1 LKAAGERLAI
11 VSALPCELYPPT
23 VNLVRTVQQHPN
35 INLLLICATGSAVA
49 CSIPRARAATARF
62 SAGHGCRFVLLRWI
76 LLICWHLK
84 AAWLLWRFR
93 PDSIVLIEP
102 HSVPAVRLALL
113 LLKSRPRV
121 AVIYYEYNSPAD
133 YLRSGNRSLRCARPL
148 ENQLLK
154 LAGWISQTNA
164 ERLRLFCCDHREL
177 RQEQCMVLPN
187 FPPAAW
193 LEIPAVRR
201 GRQVP
206 AAKQLKLVYVGALSL
221 QDTWIDA
228 VVHWICSDQNVACS
242 LDVYAPRLDP
252 ETAQFLLS
260 RQGDRLRLHHEG
272 IEYDRLPH
280 VLPQYD
286 VGLILYRCRT
296 INFVHN
302 APNKLFEYL
311 MCGLDVWYPPCMLG
325 VRPFA
330 RSDVVPRVIEVDFDQ
345 LNALPAGMGQSSCAE
360 LPSRPWK
367 STCEDALQPLVQFI
381 TGADNRGNG
390 LNTGCTIAAAM
401 NA

>member
-1 LKAAGERLAI
+1 MKAAGERLAI

-113 LLKSRPRV
+113 LLLKSRPRV

-206 AAKQLKLVYVGALSL
+206 AAKQLKLVYLRALSL
-221 QDTWIDA
+221 LDTWIDA

-242 LDVYAPRLDP
+242 LEFYAPWIDP

-260 RQGDRLRLHHEG
+260 LQEDRLRLHPEG
-272 IEYDRLPH
+272 VEYDCLGD

-296 INFVHN
+296 ISFVHD
-302 APNKLFEYL
+302 APNKLLEYL
-311 MCGLDVWYPPCMLG
+311 
-325 VRPFA
+325 
-330 RSDVVPRVIEVDFDQ
+330 S
-345 LNALPAGMGQSSCAE
+345 AGMGQSSCAE

-381 TGADNRGNG
+381 IGADSRGNG

>member
-1 LKAAGERLAI
+1 
-11 VSALPCELYPPT
+11 
-23 VNLVRTVQQHPN
+23 VRTVQQHPN

-84 AAWLLWRFR
+84 AAWL
-93 PDSIVLIEP
+93 
-102 HSVPAVRLALL
+102 
-113 LLKSRPRV
+113 
-121 AVIYYEYNSPAD
+121 
-133 YLRSGNRSLRCARPL
+133 
-148 ENQLLK
+148 
-154 LAGWISQTNA
+154 
-164 ERLRLFCCDHREL
+164 
-177 RQEQCMVLPN
+177 
-187 FPPAAW
+187 
-193 LEIPAVRR
+193 EIPAVRR

-206 AAKQLKLVYVGALSL
+206 AAKQLKLVYLRALSL
-221 QDTWIDA
+221 LDTWIDA

-242 LDVYAPRLDP
+242 LEFYAPRLDP

-260 RQGDRLRLHHEG
+260 LQEDRLRLHPEG
-272 IEYDRLPH
+272 VEYDCLGD

-296 INFVHN
+296 ISFVHD
-302 APNKLFEYL
+302 APNKLLEYL
-311 MCGLDVWYPPCMLG
+311 
-325 VRPFA
+325 
-330 RSDVVPRVIEVDFDQ
+330 S
-345 LNALPAGMGQSSCAE
+345 AGMGQSSCAE

-381 TGADNRGNG
+381 IGADSRGNG
-390 LNTGCTIAAAM
+390 LNTGCTIAAAI